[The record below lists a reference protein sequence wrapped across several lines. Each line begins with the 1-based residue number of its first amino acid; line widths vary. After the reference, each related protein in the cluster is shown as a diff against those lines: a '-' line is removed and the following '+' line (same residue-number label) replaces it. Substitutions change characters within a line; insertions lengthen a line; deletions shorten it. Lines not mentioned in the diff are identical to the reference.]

1 MKNYLV
7 LGGSSGIGKAT
18 AVLLASTGNKVY
30 ATFNA
35 NAPKDR
41 FTDVSFH
48 QLDVLNEKLDFGFID
63 QNLDGIVYAPG
74 AINLKPF
81 RALKPHHFIED
92 YNLQVIGFIK
102 TVQALLP
109 KFNDGAAIVC
119 YSTVAVGTGFN
130 YHSLVG
136 ASKGAIEGLVTSLAA
151 EFAPK
156 YRVNAIAP
164 SLVNTP
170 MAGTLL
176 NTEEK
181 IKMNG
186 DRHPLKRIGTPEDIA
201 KMTTFLLSDDSSW
214 ITGQVIHVDGGKST
228 INT

>member
-1 MKNYLV
+1 MNV
-7 LGGSSGIGKAT
+7 LEE
-18 AVLLASTGNKVY
+18 N
-30 ATFNA
+30 
-35 NAPKDR
+35 
-41 FTDVSFH
+41 
-48 QLDVLNEKLDFGFID
+48 LNFDFITE
-63 QNLDGIVYAPG
+63 NLDGIVYCPG

-81 RALKPHHFIED
+81 RTLKPQKFIDD
-92 YNLQVIGFIK
+92 YNLQVLSFVK
-102 TVQALLP
+102 VVQGLLT
-109 KFNDGAAIVC
+109 KLNTGASIVSF
-119 YSTVAVGTGFN
+119 STVAVKTGFN

-164 SLVNTP
+164 SLINTP

-176 NTEEK
+176 NSEEK

-186 DRHPLKRIGTPEDIA
+186 DRHPLKRVGTPDDIA

-214 ITGQVIHVDGGKST
+214 ITGQVIHIDGGKST

>member
-1 MKNYLV
+1 MKNYLIV
-7 LGGSSGIGKAT
+7 GGSSGIGKAT
-18 AVLLASTGNKVY
+18 VDLLSSAGKRVF
-30 ATFNA
+30 ATFNSTSDSVDSG
-35 NAPKDR
+35 NVTYHHLNVLEDNL
-41 FTDVSFH
+41 SF
-48 QLDVLNEKLDFGFID
+48 DYISD
-63 QNLDGIVYAPG
+63 NLDGVVYCPG

-81 RALKPHHFIED
+81 RTLKPQKFIDD
-92 YNLQVIGFIK
+92 YNLQVLGFVK
-102 TVQALLP
+102 VVQALLP
-109 KFNDGAAIVC
+109 KLNTGASIVC
-119 YSTVAVGTGFN
+119 YSTVAVQTGFN

-156 YRVNAIAP
+156 FRVNAIAP

-186 DRHPLKRIGTPEDIA
+186 ERHPLKRIGTPEDIA

-214 ITGQVIHVDGGKST
+214 MTGQVLHIDGGKST